1 MPEAEYRRDIV
12 TKRKK
17 KLKKVGIL
25 ILFLAPYFILLFIF
39 KILPI
44 FANFYYSFRDIE
56 VQTAGVF
63 VGLKNYRELFED
75 PLFYKVLRNTFT
87 YLLYVGPVNIIG
99 GFLLAL
105 LLNQKLKGTTFSRA
119 VIFVPYILMTTL
131 VGITFRYILDGN
143 NGIFNHFL
151 SMFGIEPIYW
161 LTRQNTAMLGIAMA
175 SIWWT
180 IGYNTVIY
188 LAALQDVPRD
198 LIEAASID
206 GANRFQRLFNI
217 IIPYVKNTTF
227 FVVLTTVIYS
237 MQVFGQVYVM
247 TSGGPNYSTL
257 TFVQYLYI
265 KAFREFKLGY
275 AAAIGV
281 VLFLIIL
288 ILSAIIYWIFL
299 DRDEMKLKQRRRDKR
314 EKQA

>member
-1 MPEAEYRRDIV
+1 MPPVWIGQNNGGKKLA
-12 TKRKK
+12 KRKK
-17 KLKKVGIL
+17 KLKKAGIL
-25 ILFLAPYFILLFIF
+25 ILFLAPYFILLFVF
-39 KILPI
+39 KVLPI
-44 FANFYYSFRDIE
+44 FANFYYSFREIE
-56 VQTAGVF
+56 VQTSGVF
-63 VGLKNYRELFED
+63 IGWENYRNLFED
-75 PLFYKVLRNTFT
+75 PLFYKVLKNTFT
-87 YLLYVGPVNIIG
+87 YLLYVGPVNIVG

-131 VGITFRYILDGN
+131 VGITFRHILDGN

-151 SMFGIEPIYW
+151 SFFGIEPIYW
-161 LTRQNTAMLGIAMA
+161 LTKSNTAMLGIAMA

-198 LIEAASID
+198 LMEAAAID
-206 GANRFQRLFNI
+206 GANKFQRLFKI
-217 IIPYVKNTTF
+217 TIPYVKNTTF

-265 KAFREFKLGY
+265 KAFREFQLGY
-275 AAAIGV
+275 AATIGV
-281 VLFLIIL
+281 MLFLIIL
-288 ILSAIIYWIFL
+288 VLSAVIYWIFL
-299 DRDEMKLKQRRRDKR
+299 DRDEMKAGRRKKH
-314 EKQA
+314 EK

>member
-1 MPEAEYRRDIV
+1 MV
-12 TKRKK
+12 NKK
-17 KLKKVGIL
+17 KKMKKAGIL
-25 ILFLAPYFILLFIF
+25 LLFLAPYFVLLFIF

-44 FANFYYSFRDIE
+44 FANFYYSFREIE
-56 VQTAGVF
+56 VQTAGTF
-63 VGLKNYRELFED
+63 IGLKNYKMLFQD
-75 PLFYKVLRNTFT
+75 PLFYKVLKNTFT
-87 YLLYVGPVNIIG
+87 YLLYVGPVNIIF

-143 NGIFNHFL
+143 NGILNHYLSFL
-151 SMFGIEPIYW
+151 GIEPVFW
-161 LTRQNTAMLGIAMA
+161 LTKTSTAMLGIAVA

-206 GANRFQRLFNI
+206 GANRFQRLVRI
-217 IIPYVKNTTF
+217 IIPYVKNTTI

-275 AAAIGV
+275 AATIGV
-281 VLFLIIL
+281 VLFIIIL
-288 ILSAIIYWIFL
+288 LMSVVIYGVFL
-299 DRDEMKLKQRRRDKR
+299 DRDEWRIKRSQRRRGKH
-314 EKQA
+314 EK

>member
-1 MPEAEYRRDIV
+1 MV
-12 TKRKK
+12 NKK
-17 KLKKVGIL
+17 KKMKKAGIL
-25 ILFLAPYFILLFIF
+25 LLFLAPYFVLLFIF

-44 FANFYYSFRDIE
+44 FANFYYSFREIE
-56 VQTAGVF
+56 VQTAGTF
-63 VGLKNYRELFED
+63 IGLKNYKMLFQD
-75 PLFYKVLRNTFT
+75 PLFYKVLKNTFT
-87 YLLYVGPVNIIG
+87 YLLYVGPVNIIF

-143 NGIFNHFL
+143 NGILNHYLSFL
-151 SMFGIEPIYW
+151 GIEPVFW
-161 LTRQNTAMLGIAMA
+161 LTKTSTAMLGIAVA

-206 GANRFQRLFNI
+206 GANRFQRLVRI

-275 AAAIGV
+275 AATIGV

-288 ILSAIIYWIFL
+288 LMSVVIYGVFL
-299 DRDEMKLKQRRRDKR
+299 DRDEWRIKRSQRRRGKH
-314 EKQA
+314 EK

>member
-1 MPEAEYRRDIV
+1 MIN
-12 TKRKK
+12 KK
-17 KLKKVGIL
+17 KKYKKIGIL
-25 ILFLAPYFILLFIF
+25 ILFLAPYFTLLFIF

-44 FANFYYSFRDIE
+44 FANFYYSFREIE
-56 VQTAGVF
+56 VQTAGRF
-63 VGLKNYRELFED
+63 IGLENYKNLLGD
-75 PLFYKVLRNTFT
+75 PLFYKVLKNTFT
-87 YLLYVGPVNIIG
+87 YLLYVGPVNIVF

-143 NGIFNHFL
+143 NGILNHYLSFL
-151 SMFGIEPIYW
+151 DIKPIFW
-161 LTRQNTAMLGIAMA
+161 LTKTSTAMLGIAVA

-198 LIEAASID
+198 LVEAASID
-206 GANRFQRLFNI
+206 GANGFQRLI
-217 IIPYVKNTTF
+217 KITIPYVKNTTF

-275 AAAIGV
+275 AATIGV
-281 VLFLIIL
+281 ILFIIIL
-288 ILSAIIYWIFL
+288 CMSAVIYGFFL
-299 DRDEMKLKQRRRDKR
+299 DRDEIRVKQEQKRRRR
-314 EKQA
+314 NEK

>member
-1 MPEAEYRRDIV
+1 MV
-12 TKRKK
+12 NKK
-17 KLKKVGIL
+17 KKMKKAGIL
-25 ILFLAPYFILLFIF
+25 ILFLAPYFVLLFIF

-44 FANFYYSFRDIE
+44 FANFYYSFREIE
-56 VQTAGVF
+56 VQTAGTF
-63 VGLKNYRELFED
+63 IGLENYKMLFQD
-75 PLFYKVLRNTFT
+75 PLFYKVLKNTFT
-87 YLLYVGPVNIIG
+87 YLLYVGPVNIIF

-143 NGIFNHFL
+143 NGILNHYLSFL
-151 SMFGIEPIYW
+151 GIEPVFW
-161 LTRQNTAMLGIAMA
+161 LTKTSTAMLGIAVA

-206 GANRFQRLFNI
+206 GANRFQRLVRI

-275 AAAIGV
+275 AATIGV
-281 VLFLIIL
+281 VLFIIIL
-288 ILSAIIYWIFL
+288 LMSVVIYGVFL
-299 DRDEMKLKQRRRDKR
+299 DRDEWRIKRSQRRRGKH
-314 EKQA
+314 EK

>member
-1 MPEAEYRRDIV
+1 LS
-12 TKRKK
+12 KHGKKKK
-17 KLKKVGIL
+17 KLKNIGIL
-25 ILFLAPYFILLFIF
+25 ILFLAPFFTLLFVF

-44 FANFYYSFRDIE
+44 FANFYYSFREIE
-56 VQTAGVF
+56 VQTTGTF
-63 VGLKNYRELFED
+63 IGWKNYQLLFED
-75 PLFYKVLRNTFT
+75 PLFLKCVKNTFT
-87 YLLYVGPVNIIG
+87 YLLYVGPVNIVG

-105 LLNQKLKGTTFSRA
+105 LLNQKLKGTTFSRT
-119 VIFVPYILMTTL
+119 VIFLPYILMTTL
-131 VGITFRYILDGN
+131 VGITFRWILDGN
-143 NGIFNHFL
+143 SGLLNHYL
-151 SMFGIEPIYW
+151 SYLGIEPIYW
-161 LTRQNTAMLGIAMA
+161 LTKTNTAMLGIALA

-188 LAALQDVPRD
+188 LAAIQDVPRD

-206 GANRFQRLFNI
+206 GASRFQRLFNI
-217 IIPYVKNTTF
+217 IIPCVKNTTF

-275 AAAIGV
+275 AATIGV
-281 VLFLIIL
+281 ILFLIIL
-288 ILSAIIYWIFL
+288 VMSAVIYWLF
-299 DRDEMKLKQRRRDKR
+299 RERRVSESKQIRRSVKH
-314 EKQA
+314 EK

>member
-1 MPEAEYRRDIV
+1 MSV
-12 TKRKK
+12 VNKK
-17 KLKKVGIL
+17 KKMKKAGIL
-25 ILFLAPYFILLFIF
+25 LLFLAPYFVLLFIF

-44 FANFYYSFRDIE
+44 FANFYYSFREIE
-56 VQTAGVF
+56 VQTAGTF
-63 VGLKNYRELFED
+63 IGLKNYKMLFQD
-75 PLFYKVLRNTFT
+75 PLFYKVLKNTFT
-87 YLLYVGPVNIIG
+87 YLLYVGPVNIIF

-143 NGIFNHFL
+143 NGILNHYLSFL
-151 SMFGIEPIYW
+151 GIEPVFW
-161 LTRQNTAMLGIAMA
+161 LTKTSTAMLGIAVA

-206 GANRFQRLFNI
+206 GANRFQRLVRI

-275 AAAIGV
+275 AATIGV
-281 VLFLIIL
+281 VLFIIIL
-288 ILSAIIYWIFL
+288 LMSVVIYGVFL
-299 DRDEMKLKQRRRDKR
+299 DRDEWRIKRSQRRRGKH
-314 EKQA
+314 EK

>member
-1 MPEAEYRRDIV
+1 MS
-12 TKRKK
+12 KQGKKKK
-17 KLKKVGIL
+17 KLKNIGIL
-25 ILFLAPYFILLFIF
+25 ILFLAPFFTLLFVF

-44 FANFYYSFRDIE
+44 FANFYYSFREIE
-56 VQTAGVF
+56 VQTTGTF
-63 VGLKNYRELFED
+63 IGWKNYQLLFED
-75 PLFYKVLRNTFT
+75 PLFLKCMKNTFT
-87 YLLYVGPVNIIG
+87 YLLYVGPANIVG

-105 LLNQKLKGTTFSRA
+105 LLNQKLKGTTFSRT
-119 VIFVPYILMTTL
+119 VIFLPYILMTTL
-131 VGITFRYILDGN
+131 VGITFRWILDGN
-143 NGIFNHFL
+143 SGLLNHYL
-151 SMFGIEPIYW
+151 SYLGIEPIYW
-161 LTRQNTAMLGIAMA
+161 LTKTNTAMLGIALA

-188 LAALQDVPRD
+188 LAAIQDVPRD

-206 GANRFQRLFNI
+206 GASRIQRLFNI
-217 IIPYVKNTTF
+217 IIPCVKNTTF

-275 AAAIGV
+275 AATIGV
-281 VLFLIIL
+281 ILFLIIL
-288 ILSAIIYWIFL
+288 AMSAVIYWLF
-299 DRDEMKLKQRRRDKR
+299 RERRVSKSKQIRRSVKH
-314 EKQA
+314 EK

>member
-1 MPEAEYRRDIV
+1 MV
-12 TKRKK
+12 NKK
-17 KLKKVGIL
+17 KKMKKAGIL
-25 ILFLAPYFILLFIF
+25 ILFLAPYFVLLFIF

-44 FANFYYSFRDIE
+44 FANFYYSFREIE
-56 VQTAGVF
+56 VQTAGTF
-63 VGLKNYRELFED
+63 IGLENYKMLFQD
-75 PLFYKVLRNTFT
+75 PLFYKVLKNTFT
-87 YLLYVGPVNIIG
+87 YLLYVGPVNIIF

-143 NGIFNHFL
+143 NGILNHYLSFL
-151 SMFGIEPIYW
+151 GIEPVFW
-161 LTRQNTAMLGIAMA
+161 LTKTSTAMLGIAVA

-206 GANRFQRLFNI
+206 GANRFQRLVRI

-257 TFVQYLYI
+257 TFVQYQYI

-275 AAAIGV
+275 AASIGV
-281 VLFLIIL
+281 ILFIIIL
-288 ILSAIIYWIFL
+288 LLSVVIYGGFL
-299 DRDEMKLKQRRRDKR
+299 DRDEWRIKRSQKRRGKH
-314 EKQA
+314 EK

>member
-1 MPEAEYRRDIV
+1 MV
-12 TKRKK
+12 NKNKK
-17 KLKKVGIL
+17 IKKAR
-25 ILFLAPYFILLFIF
+25 ILFLCLAPYFTLLFIF

-44 FANFYYSFRDIE
+44 FANFYYSFREIE
-56 VQTAGVF
+56 VQTAGTF
-63 VGLKNYRELFED
+63 IGLSNYKELFDD
-75 PLFYKVLRNTFT
+75 PLFYKVLKNTFT
-87 YLLYVGPVNIIG
+87 YLLYVGPVNIVF
-99 GFLLAL
+99 GFLLAF
-105 LLNQKLKGTTFSRA
+105 LLNQRLKGTTFSRA

-143 NGIFNHFL
+143 NGILNHYL
-151 SMFGIEPIYW
+151 SLFGAGPVSW
-161 LTRQNTAMLGIAMA
+161 LTSTNTAMLGIAMA

-188 LAALQDVPRD
+188 LAALQDGPRD

-206 GANRFQRLFNI
+206 GANGVQRLFRI

-227 FVVLTTVIYS
+227 FVILTTVIYS

-275 AAAIGV
+275 AATIGV
-281 VLFLIIL
+281 VLFIL
-288 ILSAIIYWIFL
+288 ILAMSAIIYWIFL
-299 DRDEMKLKQRRRDKR
+299 DRDELEIKRQKKRRRD
-314 EKQA
+314 

>member
-1 MPEAEYRRDIV
+1 M
-12 TKRKK
+12 
-17 KLKKVGIL
+17 
-25 ILFLAPYFILLFIF
+25 LF
-39 KILPI
+39 
-44 FANFYYSFRDIE
+44 
-56 VQTAGVF
+56 Q
-63 VGLKNYRELFED
+63 D
-75 PLFYKVLRNTFT
+75 PLFYKVLKNTFT
-87 YLLYVGPVNIIG
+87 YLLYVGPVNIIF

-143 NGIFNHFL
+143 NGILNHYLSFL
-151 SMFGIEPIYW
+151 GIEPVFW
-161 LTRQNTAMLGIAMA
+161 LTKTSTAMLGIAVA

-206 GANRFQRLFNI
+206 GANRFQRLVRI

-275 AAAIGV
+275 AATIGV
-281 VLFLIIL
+281 VLFIIIL
-288 ILSAIIYWIFL
+288 LMSVVIYGVFL
-299 DRDEMKLKQRRRDKR
+299 DRDEWRIKRSQRRRGKH
-314 EKQA
+314 EK

>member
-1 MPEAEYRRDIV
+1 M
-12 TKRKK
+12 KK
-17 KLKKVGIL
+17 AGIL
-25 ILFLAPYFILLFIF
+25 LLFLAPYFVLLFIF

-44 FANFYYSFRDIE
+44 FANFYYSFREIE
-56 VQTAGVF
+56 VQTAGTF
-63 VGLKNYRELFED
+63 IGLKNYKMLFQD
-75 PLFYKVLRNTFT
+75 PLFYKVLKNTIT
-87 YLLYVGPVNIIG
+87 YLLYVCPLNIIF

-143 NGIFNHFL
+143 NGILNHYLSFL
-151 SMFGIEPIYW
+151 GIEPVFW
-161 LTRQNTAMLGIAMA
+161 LTKTSTAMLGIAVA

-206 GANRFQRLFNI
+206 GANRFQRLVRI

-275 AAAIGV
+275 AATIGV
-281 VLFLIIL
+281 VLFIIIL
-288 ILSAIIYWIFL
+288 LMSVVIYGVFL
-299 DRDEMKLKQRRRDKR
+299 DRDEWRIKRSQRRRGKH
-314 EKQA
+314 EE

>member
-1 MPEAEYRRDIV
+1 M
-12 TKRKK
+12 KK
-17 KLKKVGIL
+17 AGIL
-25 ILFLAPYFILLFIF
+25 ILFLAPYFVLLFIF

-44 FANFYYSFRDIE
+44 FANFYYSFREIE
-56 VQTAGVF
+56 VQTAGTF
-63 VGLKNYRELFED
+63 SGLENYKMLFQD
-75 PLFYKVLRNTFT
+75 PLFYKVLKNTFT
-87 YLLYVGPVNIIG
+87 YLLYVGPVNIIF

-143 NGIFNHFL
+143 NGILNHYLSFL
-151 SMFGIEPIYW
+151 GIEPVFW
-161 LTRQNTAMLGIAMA
+161 LTKTSTAMLGIAVA

-206 GANRFQRLFNI
+206 GANRFQRLVRI

-281 VLFLIIL
+281 ILFIIIL
-288 ILSAIIYWIFL
+288 LLSVVIYGGFL
-299 DRDEMKLKQRRRDKR
+299 DRDEWRIKRSQKRRGKH
-314 EKQA
+314 EK

>member
-1 MPEAEYRRDIV
+1 MV
-12 TKRKK
+12 NKK
-17 KLKKVGIL
+17 KKMKKAGIL
-25 ILFLAPYFILLFIF
+25 ILFLAPYFVLLFIF

-44 FANFYYSFRDIE
+44 FANFYYSFREIE
-56 VQTAGVF
+56 VQTAGTF
-63 VGLKNYRELFED
+63 IGLENYKMLFQD
-75 PLFYKVLRNTFT
+75 PLFYKVLKNTFT
-87 YLLYVGPVNIIG
+87 YLLYVGPVNIIF

-105 LLNQKLKGTTFSRA
+105 ILNQKLKGTTFSRA

-143 NGIFNHFL
+143 NGILNHYLSFL
-151 SMFGIEPIYW
+151 GIEPVFW
-161 LTRQNTAMLGIAMA
+161 LTKTSTAMLGIAVA

-206 GANRFQRLFNI
+206 GANRFQRLVRI

-281 VLFLIIL
+281 ILFIIIL
-288 ILSAIIYWIFL
+288 LLSVVIYGGFL
-299 DRDEMKLKQRRRDKR
+299 DRDEWRIKRSQKRRGKH
-314 EKQA
+314 EK

>member
-1 MPEAEYRRDIV
+1 MV
-12 TKRKK
+12 NKK
-17 KLKKVGIL
+17 KKMKKAGIL
-25 ILFLAPYFILLFIF
+25 LLFLAPYFVLLFIF

-44 FANFYYSFRDIE
+44 FANFYYSFREIE
-56 VQTAGVF
+56 VQTAGTF
-63 VGLKNYRELFED
+63 IGLKNYKMLFQD
-75 PLFYKVLRNTFT
+75 PLFYKVLKNTFT
-87 YLLYVGPVNIIG
+87 YLLYVGPVNIIF

-143 NGIFNHFL
+143 NGILNHYLSFL
-151 SMFGIEPIYW
+151 GIEPVFW
-161 LTRQNTAMLGIAMA
+161 LTKTSTAMLGIAVA

-206 GANRFQRLFNI
+206 GANRFQRLVRI

-275 AAAIGV
+275 AATIGV
-281 VLFLIIL
+281 VLFIIIL
-288 ILSAIIYWIFL
+288 LMSVVIYGVFL
-299 DRDEMKLKQRRRDKR
+299 DRDEWRIKRSQRRRRKH
-314 EKQA
+314 EK

>member
-1 MPEAEYRRDIV
+1 MV
-12 TKRKK
+12 NKK
-17 KLKKVGIL
+17 KKTKKAGIL
-25 ILFLAPYFILLFIF
+25 ILFLAPYFVLLFIF

-44 FANFYYSFRDIE
+44 FANFYYSFREIE
-56 VQTAGVF
+56 VQTAGTF
-63 VGLKNYRELFED
+63 IGLENYKMLFQD
-75 PLFYKVLRNTFT
+75 PLFYKVLKNTFT
-87 YLLYVGPVNIIG
+87 YLLYVGPVNIIF

-143 NGIFNHFL
+143 NGILNHYLSFL
-151 SMFGIEPIYW
+151 GIEPVFW
-161 LTRQNTAMLGIAMA
+161 LTKTSTAMLGIAVA

-206 GANRFQRLFNI
+206 GANRFQRLVRI

-281 VLFLIIL
+281 ILFIIIL
-288 ILSAIIYWIFL
+288 LLSVVIYGGFL
-299 DRDEMKLKQRRRDKR
+299 DRDEWRIKRSQKRRGKH
-314 EKQA
+314 EK

>member
-1 MPEAEYRRDIV
+1 MV
-12 TKRKK
+12 SKK
-17 KLKKVGIL
+17 KKMKKAGIL
-25 ILFLAPYFILLFIF
+25 LLFLAPYFVLLFIF

-44 FANFYYSFRDIE
+44 FANFYYSFREIE
-56 VQTAGVF
+56 VQTAGTF
-63 VGLKNYRELFED
+63 IGLKNYKMLFQD
-75 PLFYKVLRNTFT
+75 PLFYKVLKNTFT
-87 YLLYVGPVNIIG
+87 YLLYVGPVNIIF

-143 NGIFNHFL
+143 NGILNHYLSFL
-151 SMFGIEPIYW
+151 GIEPVFW
-161 LTRQNTAMLGIAMA
+161 LTKTSTAMLGIAVA

-206 GANRFQRLFNI
+206 GANRFQRLVRI

-265 KAFREFKLGY
+265 KAFRESKLGY
-275 AAAIGV
+275 AATIGV
-281 VLFLIIL
+281 VLFIIIL
-288 ILSAIIYWIFL
+288 LMSVVIYGVFL
-299 DRDEMKLKQRRRDKR
+299 DRDEWRIKRSQRRRGKH
-314 EKQA
+314 EK

>member
-1 MPEAEYRRDIV
+1 M
-12 TKRKK
+12 KK
-17 KLKKVGIL
+17 AGIL
-25 ILFLAPYFILLFIF
+25 ILFLAPYFVLLFIF

-44 FANFYYSFRDIE
+44 FANFYYSFREIE
-56 VQTAGVF
+56 VQTAGTF
-63 VGLKNYRELFED
+63 IGLENYKMLFQD
-75 PLFYKVLRNTFT
+75 PLFYKVLKNTFT
-87 YLLYVGPVNIIG
+87 YLLYVGPVNIIF

-143 NGIFNHFL
+143 NGILNHYLSFL
-151 SMFGIEPIYW
+151 GIEPVFW
-161 LTRQNTAMLGIAMA
+161 LTKTSTAMLGIAVA

-206 GANRFQRLFNI
+206 GANRFQRLVRI

-275 AAAIGV
+275 AASIGV
-281 VLFLIIL
+281 ILFIIIL
-288 ILSAIIYWIFL
+288 LLSVVIYGGFL
-299 DRDEMKLKQRRRDKR
+299 DRDEWRIKRSQKRRGKH
-314 EKQA
+314 EK

>member
-1 MPEAEYRRDIV
+1 M
-12 TKRKK
+12 KK
-17 KLKKVGIL
+17 AGIL
-25 ILFLAPYFILLFIF
+25 ILFLAPYFVLLFIF

-44 FANFYYSFRDIE
+44 FANFYYSFREIE
-56 VQTAGVF
+56 VQTAGTF
-63 VGLKNYRELFED
+63 IGLENYKMLFQD
-75 PLFYKVLRNTFT
+75 PLFYKVLKNTFT
-87 YLLYVGPVNIIG
+87 YLLYVGPVNIIF

-143 NGIFNHFL
+143 NGILNHYLSFL
-151 SMFGIEPIYW
+151 GIEPVFW
-161 LTRQNTAMLGIAMA
+161 LTKTSTAMLGIAVA

-206 GANRFQRLFNI
+206 GANRFQRLVRI

-281 VLFLIIL
+281 ILFIIIL
-288 ILSAIIYWIFL
+288 LLSVVIYGGFL
-299 DRDEMKLKQRRRDKR
+299 DRYVWRFKRSQKRRGKH
-314 EKQA
+314 EK

>member
-1 MPEAEYRRDIV
+1 MV
-12 TKRKK
+12 NKK
-17 KLKKVGIL
+17 KKIKKIGIL
-25 ILFLAPYFILLFIF
+25 ILFLAPYFTLLFIF

-44 FANFYYSFRDIE
+44 FANFYYSFREIE
-56 VQTAGVF
+56 VQTAGTF
-63 VGLKNYRELFED
+63 IGLENYKDLFGD
-75 PLFYKVLRNTFT
+75 PLFYKVLKNTFT
-87 YLLYVGPVNIIG
+87 YLLYVGPINIIF

-143 NGIFNHFL
+143 NGILNHYL
-151 SMFGIEPIYW
+151 SLLGIKPIFW
-161 LTRQNTAMLGIAMA
+161 LTKTSTAMLGIAVA

-206 GANRFQRLFNI
+206 GANRFQRLIKI

-275 AAAIGV
+275 AATIGV
-281 VLFLIIL
+281 VLFVIIL
-288 ILSAIIYWIFL
+288 LLSVVIYGVFL
-299 DRDEMKLKQRRRDKR
+299 DREEVKIKQGQRRRARNGK
-314 EKQA
+314 

>member
-1 MPEAEYRRDIV
+1 MFV
-12 TKRKK
+12 
-17 KLKKVGIL
+17 
-25 ILFLAPYFILLFIF
+25 APYFILLFIF
-39 KILPI
+39 KVLPI
-44 FANFYYSFRDIE
+44 FANFYYSFREIE
-56 VQTAGVF
+56 VQTSGVF
-63 VGLKNYRELFED
+63 IGLQNYRDLFED

-87 YLLYVGPVNIIG
+87 YLLYVGPVNIIF

-151 SMFGIEPIYW
+151 SFFGIEPIYW

-281 VLFLIIL
+281 ILFLIIL
-288 ILSAIIYWIFL
+288 ALSAVIYAIFL
-299 DRDEMKLKQRRRDKR
+299 DRDEMKLKQGRRKRR

>member
-1 MPEAEYRRDIV
+1 MKQN
-12 TKRKK
+12 KRKK
-17 KLKKVGIL
+17 QLKKMGT
-25 ILFLAPYFILLFIF
+25 LFLFLSPYFTMLFIF

-44 FANFYYSFRDIE
+44 FANFYYSFREMD
-56 VQTAGVF
+56 VRSAGSF
-63 VGLKNYRELFED
+63 IGWGNYQKIFDD
-75 PLFYKVLRNTFT
+75 PLFYKCVKNTFT

-105 LLNQKLKGTTFSRA
+105 LLNQKLKGTTFTRT
-119 VIFVPYILMTTL
+119 VIFLPYVLMTTL
-131 VGITFRYILDGN
+131 VGITFRWILDGN
-143 NGIFNHFL
+143 GGLLNHYLSYLGIK
-151 SMFGIEPIYW
+151 PIYW
-161 LTRQNTAMLGIAMA
+161 LTKSNTAMLGIALA

-188 LAALQDVPRD
+188 LAAIQEVPRD
-198 LIEAASID
+198 LIDAASID
-206 GANRFQRLFNI
+206 GANRLQRLFNI
-217 IIPYVKNTTF
+217 IIPCVKNTTF

-275 AAAIGV
+275 AATVGV
-281 VLFLIIL
+281 ILFLIIL
-288 ILSAIIYWIFL
+288 GLSAVIYWLFS
-299 DRDEMKLKQRRRDKR
+299 DHHEAKFKRMERSMKN
-314 EKQA
+314 EKQKTHEFNP

>member
-1 MPEAEYRRDIV
+1 M
-12 TKRKK
+12 KK
-17 KLKKVGIL
+17 AGIL
-25 ILFLAPYFILLFIF
+25 LLFLAPYFVLLFIF

-44 FANFYYSFRDIE
+44 FANFYYSFREIE
-56 VQTAGVF
+56 VQTAGTF
-63 VGLKNYRELFED
+63 IGLKNYKMLFQD
-75 PLFYKVLRNTFT
+75 PLFYKVLKNTFT
-87 YLLYVGPVNIIG
+87 YLLYVGPVNIIF

-143 NGIFNHFL
+143 NGILNHYLSFL
-151 SMFGIEPIYW
+151 GIEPVFW
-161 LTRQNTAMLGIAMA
+161 LTKTSTAMLGIAVA

-206 GANRFQRLFNI
+206 GANRFQRLVRI

-275 AAAIGV
+275 AATIGV
-281 VLFLIIL
+281 VLFIIIL
-288 ILSAIIYWIFL
+288 LMSVVIYGVFL
-299 DRDEMKLKQRRRDKR
+299 DRDEWRIKRSQRSPANKC
-314 EKQA
+314 Q

>member
-1 MPEAEYRRDIV
+1 M
-12 TKRKK
+12 KK
-17 KLKKVGIL
+17 AGIL
-25 ILFLAPYFILLFIF
+25 ILFLAPYFVLLFIF

-44 FANFYYSFRDIE
+44 FANFYYSFREIE
-56 VQTAGVF
+56 VQTAGTF
-63 VGLKNYRELFED
+63 IGLDNYKMLFQD
-75 PLFYKVLRNTFT
+75 PLFYKVLKNTFT
-87 YLLYVGPVNIIG
+87 YLLYVGPVNIIF

-143 NGIFNHFL
+143 NGILNHYLSFL
-151 SMFGIEPIYW
+151 GIEPVFW
-161 LTRQNTAMLGIAMA
+161 LTKTSTAMLGIAVA

-206 GANRFQRLFNI
+206 GANRFQRLVRI

-281 VLFLIIL
+281 ILFIINL
-288 ILSAIIYWIFL
+288 LLSVVIYGGFL
-299 DRDEMKLKQRRRDKR
+299 DRDEWRIKRSQKRRGKH
-314 EKQA
+314 EK

>member
-1 MPEAEYRRDIV
+1 M
-12 TKRKK
+12 
-17 KLKKVGIL
+17 
-25 ILFLAPYFILLFIF
+25 FLAPYFTLLFIF
-39 KILPI
+39 KVLPI
-44 FANFYYSFRDIE
+44 FANFYYSFREIE
-56 VQTAGVF
+56 VQTSGVF
-63 VGLKNYRELFED
+63 IGWDNYRRLFDD
-75 PLFYKVLRNTFT
+75 PLFYKVLKNTFT
-87 YLLYVGPVNIIG
+87 YLLYVGPINIVF

-143 NGIFNHFL
+143 NGILNHFL
-151 SMFGIEPIYW
+151 SMLGIDPIFW
-161 LTRQNTAMLGIAMA
+161 LTKSNTAMLGIALA

-206 GANRFQRLFNI
+206 GANRFQRLIKI
-217 IIPYVKNTTF
+217 IIPCVKNTTF
-227 FVVLTTVIYS
+227 FVVLTTVINS

-275 AAAIGV
+275 AATIGV
-281 VLFLIIL
+281 ILFLIIL
-288 ILSAIIYWIFL
+288 VMSALIYAIFL
-299 DRDEMKLKQRRRDKR
+299 DKDEMKIKRGERRRKYA
-314 EKQA
+314 K

>member
-1 MPEAEYRRDIV
+1 MV
-12 TKRKK
+12 NKK
-17 KLKKVGIL
+17 KKMKKAGIL
-25 ILFLAPYFILLFIF
+25 ILFLAPYFVLLFIF

-44 FANFYYSFRDIE
+44 FANFYYSFREIE
-56 VQTAGVF
+56 VQTAGTF
-63 VGLKNYRELFED
+63 IGLENYKMLFQD
-75 PLFYKVLRNTFT
+75 PLFYKVLKNTFT
-87 YLLYVGPVNIIG
+87 YLLYVGPVNIIF

-143 NGIFNHFL
+143 NGILNHYLSFL
-151 SMFGIEPIYW
+151 GIEPVFW
-161 LTRQNTAMLGIAMA
+161 LTKTSTAMLGIVVA

-206 GANRFQRLFNI
+206 GANRFQRLVRI

-281 VLFLIIL
+281 ILFIIIL
-288 ILSAIIYWIFL
+288 LLSVVIYGGFL
-299 DRDEMKLKQRRRDKR
+299 DRDEWRIKRSQKRRGKH
-314 EKQA
+314 EK

>member
-1 MPEAEYRRDIV
+1 M
-12 TKRKK
+12 KK
-17 KLKKVGIL
+17 AGIL
-25 ILFLAPYFILLFIF
+25 ILFLAPYFVLLFIF

-44 FANFYYSFRDIE
+44 FANFYYSFREIE
-56 VQTAGVF
+56 VQTAGTF
-63 VGLKNYRELFED
+63 IGLENYKMLFQD
-75 PLFYKVLRNTFT
+75 PLFYKVLKNTFT
-87 YLLYVGPVNIIG
+87 YLLYVGPVNIIF

-143 NGIFNHFL
+143 NGILNHYLSFL
-151 SMFGIEPIYW
+151 GIEPVFW
-161 LTRQNTAMLGIAMA
+161 LTKTSTAMLGIAVA

-206 GANRFQRLFNI
+206 GANRFQRLVRI

-281 VLFLIIL
+281 ILFIIIL
-288 ILSAIIYWIFL
+288 LLSVVIYGGFL
-299 DRDEMKLKQRRRDKR
+299 DRDEWRIKRSQKRRGKH
-314 EKQA
+314 EK

>member
-1 MPEAEYRRDIV
+1 MV
-12 TKRKK
+12 NKK
-17 KLKKVGIL
+17 KKMKKAGIL
-25 ILFLAPYFILLFIF
+25 LLFLAPYFVLLFIF

-44 FANFYYSFRDIE
+44 FANFYYSFREIE
-56 VQTAGVF
+56 VQTAGTF
-63 VGLKNYRELFED
+63 IGLKNYKMLFQD
-75 PLFYKVLRNTFT
+75 PLFYKVLKNTFT
-87 YLLYVGPVNIIG
+87 YLLYVGPVNIIF

-143 NGIFNHFL
+143 NGILNHYLSFL
-151 SMFGIEPIYW
+151 GIEPVFW
-161 LTRQNTAMLGIAMA
+161 LTKTSTAMLGIAVA

-206 GANRFQRLFNI
+206 GANRFQRLVRI

-275 AAAIGV
+275 EATIGV
-281 VLFLIIL
+281 VLFIISL
-288 ILSAIIYWIFL
+288 LMSVVIYGVFL
-299 DRDEMKLKQRRRDKR
+299 DRDEWRIKRSQRRRGKH
-314 EKQA
+314 EK

>member
-1 MPEAEYRRDIV
+1 M
-12 TKRKK
+12 KK
-17 KLKKVGIL
+17 AGIL
-25 ILFLAPYFILLFIF
+25 ILFLAPYFVLLFIF

-44 FANFYYSFRDIE
+44 FANFYYSFREIE
-56 VQTAGVF
+56 VQTAGTF
-63 VGLKNYRELFED
+63 IGLENYKMLFQD
-75 PLFYKVLRNTFT
+75 PLFYKVLKNTFT
-87 YLLYVGPVNIIG
+87 YLLYVGPVNIIF

-143 NGIFNHFL
+143 NGILNHYLSFL
-151 SMFGIEPIYW
+151 GIEPVFW
-161 LTRQNTAMLGIAMA
+161 LTKTSTAMLGIAVA

-206 GANRFQRLFNI
+206 GANRFQRLVRI

-281 VLFLIIL
+281 ILFIINL
-288 ILSAIIYWIFL
+288 LLSVVIYGGFL
-299 DRDEMKLKQRRRDKR
+299 DRDEWRIKRSQKRRGKH
-314 EKQA
+314 EK

>member
-1 MPEAEYRRDIV
+1 
-12 TKRKK
+12 
-17 KLKKVGIL
+17 
-25 ILFLAPYFILLFIF
+25 
-39 KILPI
+39 
-44 FANFYYSFRDIE
+44 
-56 VQTAGVF
+56 
-63 VGLKNYRELFED
+63 
-75 PLFYKVLRNTFT
+75 
-87 YLLYVGPVNIIG
+87 
-99 GFLLAL
+99 
-105 LLNQKLKGTTFSRA
+105 
-119 VIFVPYILMTTL
+119 
-131 VGITFRYILDGN
+131 
-143 NGIFNHFL
+143 
-151 SMFGIEPIYW
+151 
-161 LTRQNTAMLGIAMA
+161 MLGIAMA

-281 VLFLIIL
+281 ILFLIIL
-288 ILSAIIYWIFL
+288 VLSAIIYAIFL
-299 DRDEMKLKQRRRDKR
+299 DRDEMKIKKGRRKKR
-314 EKQA
+314 EK

>member
-1 MPEAEYRRDIV
+1 MS
-12 TKRKK
+12 KQGKKKK
-17 KLKKVGIL
+17 KLKNIGIL
-25 ILFLAPYFILLFIF
+25 ILFLAPFFTLLFVF

-44 FANFYYSFRDIE
+44 FANFYYSFREIE
-56 VQTAGVF
+56 VQTTGTF
-63 VGLKNYRELFED
+63 IGWKNYQLLFED
-75 PLFYKVLRNTFT
+75 PLFLKCMKNTFT
-87 YLLYVGPVNIIG
+87 YLLYVGPANIVG

-105 LLNQKLKGTTFSRA
+105 LLNQKLKGTTFSRT
-119 VIFVPYILMTTL
+119 VIFLPYILMTTL
-131 VGITFRYILDGN
+131 VGITFRWILDGN
-143 NGIFNHFL
+143 SGLLNHYL
-151 SMFGIEPIYW
+151 SYLGIEPIYW
-161 LTRQNTAMLGIAMA
+161 LTKTNTAMLGIALA

-188 LAALQDVPRD
+188 LAAIQDVPRD

-206 GANRFQRLFNI
+206 GASRIQRLFNI
-217 IIPYVKNTTF
+217 IIPCVKNTTF

-275 AAAIGV
+275 AATIGV
-281 VLFLIIL
+281 ILFLIIL
-288 ILSAIIYWIFL
+288 VMSAVIYWLF
-299 DRDEMKLKQRRRDKR
+299 RERRVSKSKQIRRSVKH
-314 EKQA
+314 EK

>member
-1 MPEAEYRRDIV
+1 MV
-12 TKRKK
+12 NKK
-17 KLKKVGIL
+17 KKMKKAGIL
-25 ILFLAPYFILLFIF
+25 LLFLAPYFVLLFIF

-44 FANFYYSFRDIE
+44 FANFYYSFREIE
-56 VQTAGVF
+56 VQTAGTF
-63 VGLKNYRELFED
+63 IGLENYKMLFQD
-75 PLFYKVLRNTFT
+75 PLFYKVLKNTFT
-87 YLLYVGPVNIIG
+87 YLLYVGPVNIIF

-143 NGIFNHFL
+143 NGILNHYLSFL
-151 SMFGIEPIYW
+151 GIEPVFW
-161 LTRQNTAMLGIAMA
+161 LTKTSTAMLGIAVA

-206 GANRFQRLFNI
+206 GANRFQRLVRI

-275 AAAIGV
+275 AATIGV
-281 VLFLIIL
+281 VLFIIIL
-288 ILSAIIYWIFL
+288 LMSVVIYGVFL
-299 DRDEMKLKQRRRDKR
+299 DRDEWRIKRSQRRRGKH
-314 EKQA
+314 EK

>member
-1 MPEAEYRRDIV
+1 M
-12 TKRKK
+12 
-17 KLKKVGIL
+17 
-25 ILFLAPYFILLFIF
+25 FLAPYFILLFVF

-44 FANFYYSFRDIE
+44 FANFYYSFREIE
-56 VQTAGVF
+56 VQTSGVF
-63 VGLKNYRELFED
+63 IGLENYRNLFKD

-87 YLLYVGPVNIIG
+87 YLLYVGPINIVF

-151 SMFGIEPIYW
+151 SFFGIEPIYW
-161 LTRQNTAMLGIAMA
+161 LTKQSTAMLGIAMA

-281 VLFLIIL
+281 ILFLIIL
-288 ILSAIIYWIFL
+288 VLSAIIYAIFL
-299 DRDEMKLKQRRRDKR
+299 DRDEMKIKKGRRKKR
-314 EKQA
+314 EK

>member
-1 MPEAEYRRDIV
+1 MV
-12 TKRKK
+12 SKK
-17 KLKKVGIL
+17 KKMKKAGIL
-25 ILFLAPYFILLFIF
+25 LLFLAPYFVLLFIF

-44 FANFYYSFRDIE
+44 FANFYYSFREIE
-56 VQTAGVF
+56 VQTAGTF
-63 VGLKNYRELFED
+63 IGLKNYKMLFQD
-75 PLFYKVLRNTFT
+75 PLFYKVLKNTFT
-87 YLLYVGPVNIIG
+87 YLLYVGPVNIIF

-143 NGIFNHFL
+143 NGILNHYLSFL
-151 SMFGIEPIYW
+151 GIEPVFW
-161 LTRQNTAMLGIAMA
+161 LTKTSTAMLGIAVA

-206 GANRFQRLFNI
+206 GANRFQRLVRI

-275 AAAIGV
+275 AATIGV
-281 VLFLIIL
+281 VLFIIIL
-288 ILSAIIYWIFL
+288 LMSVVIYGVFL
-299 DRDEMKLKQRRRDKR
+299 DRDEWRIKRSQRRRGKH
-314 EKQA
+314 EK

>member
-1 MPEAEYRRDIV
+1 MV
-12 TKRKK
+12 NKK
-17 KLKKVGIL
+17 KKMKKAGIL
-25 ILFLAPYFILLFIF
+25 ILFLAPYFVLLFIF

-44 FANFYYSFRDIE
+44 FANFYYSFREIE
-56 VQTAGVF
+56 VQTAGTF
-63 VGLKNYRELFED
+63 IGLENYKMLFQD
-75 PLFYKVLRNTFT
+75 PLFYKVLKNTFT
-87 YLLYVGPVNIIG
+87 YLLYVGPVNIIF

-143 NGIFNHFL
+143 NGILNHYLSFL
-151 SMFGIEPIYW
+151 GIEPVFW
-161 LTRQNTAMLGIAMA
+161 LTKTSTAMLGIAVA

-206 GANRFQRLFNI
+206 GANRFQRLVRI

-275 AAAIGV
+275 AATIGV

-288 ILSAIIYWIFL
+288 LMSVVIYGVFL
-299 DRDEMKLKQRRRDKR
+299 DRDEWRIKRSQRRRGKH
-314 EKQA
+314 EK

>member
-1 MPEAEYRRDIV
+1 MV
-12 TKRKK
+12 NKK
-17 KLKKVGIL
+17 KKMKKAGIL
-25 ILFLAPYFILLFIF
+25 ILFLAPYFVLLFIF

-44 FANFYYSFRDIE
+44 FANFYYSFREIE
-56 VQTAGVF
+56 VQTAGTF
-63 VGLKNYRELFED
+63 IGLKNYKMLFQD
-75 PLFYKVLRNTFT
+75 PLFYKVLKNTFT
-87 YLLYVGPVNIIG
+87 YLLYVGPVNIIF

-143 NGIFNHFL
+143 NGILNHYLSFL
-151 SMFGIEPIYW
+151 GIEPVFW
-161 LTRQNTAMLGIAMA
+161 LTKTSTAMLGIAVA

-206 GANRFQRLFNI
+206 GANRFQRLVRI

-281 VLFLIIL
+281 ILFIIIL
-288 ILSAIIYWIFL
+288 LLSVVIYGGFL
-299 DRDEMKLKQRRRDKR
+299 DRDEWRIKRSQKRRGKH
-314 EKQA
+314 EK

>member
-1 MPEAEYRRDIV
+1 MV
-12 TKRKK
+12 NKK
-17 KLKKVGIL
+17 KKMKKAGIL
-25 ILFLAPYFILLFIF
+25 ILFLAPYFVLLFIF

-44 FANFYYSFRDIE
+44 FANFYYSFREIE
-56 VQTAGVF
+56 VQTAGTF
-63 VGLKNYRELFED
+63 IGLENYKMLFQD
-75 PLFYKVLRNTFT
+75 PLCYKVLKNTFT
-87 YLLYVGPVNIIG
+87 YLLYVGPVNIIF

-143 NGIFNHFL
+143 NGILNHYLSFL
-151 SMFGIEPIYW
+151 GIEPVFW
-161 LTRQNTAMLGIAMA
+161 LTKTSTAMLGIAVA

-206 GANRFQRLFNI
+206 GANRFQRLVRI

-281 VLFLIIL
+281 ILFIIIL
-288 ILSAIIYWIFL
+288 LLSVVIYGGFL
-299 DRDEMKLKQRRRDKR
+299 DRDEWRIKRSQKRRGKH
-314 EKQA
+314 EK